1 MDIVAIA
8 KAAHNAGMN
17 AVNNMKVIPMIVCQS
32 KSLFS
37 NEIDLTK
44 PTEYVAD
51 GVCGFAWVNIYPE
64 HKGNTKAGK
73 AERKL
78 YESIGFEKDDY
89 NKCYSL
95 WIGQFNQSMQKK
107 EMYAAAYAKVL
118 SENNIRAYSGSRMD

>member
-17 AVNNMKVIPMIVCQS
+17 AVNNMKVIPMIVGQS

-37 NEIDLTK
+37 DEIDLTK
-44 PTEYVAD
+44 PTEYVSD

-107 EMYAAAYAKVL
+107 ETYAAAYAKVL